1 MLKRLE
7 APAPIARRRALMIT
21 VAAMAIV
28 YLLWNVSVL
37 APLAYPFR
45 LFVTYVHEAGHSL
58 AALLTGGRVIGFS
71 VSADGS
77 GLAATAGGTRALIL
91 PAGYIGAAVFGALLF
106 YLINTFHRT
115 RLIAMAL
122 GAGLII
128 FTLLYARPDASG
140 LPLALLVGLATGA
153 VLMVL
158 GWKASRYLNLLV
170 LNVLAMMTALNA
182 VLDVVLLTR
191 YSNVQIET
199 AGGGIIRN
207 DAAAFSAEIAPLIP
221 AAVWAFLWAAIALAL
236 LGVSVYFSIVR
247 PLWRS
252 RGVAAATKREDDL
265 TDLQRTEDGEIDF
278 SQFR

>member
-1 MLKRLE
+1 
-7 APAPIARRRALMIT
+7 
-21 VAAMAIV
+21 
-28 YLLWNVSVL
+28 
-37 APLAYPFR
+37 
-45 LFVTYVHEAGHSL
+45 
-58 AALLTGGRVIGFS
+58 
-71 VSADGS
+71 
-77 GLAATAGGTRALIL
+77 
-91 PAGYIGAAVFGALLF
+91 
-106 YLINTFHRT
+106 
-115 RLIAMAL
+115 
-122 GAGLII
+122 
-128 FTLLYARPDASG
+128 
-140 LPLALLVGLATGA
+140 LALLVGLATGA